1 MQQLEPIKGI
11 SGTLIGAI
19 AELNPWKSPVSAYNA
34 VFGLDEP
41 DGEKQAATWGQRIEP
56 LLARQY
62 QDDTGAILWPNCDFG
77 MDYKRPMHHQT
88 HSWWSGTPDRLVIA
102 DPKWLIPVELY
113 CDDYEQA
120 LHDIEVM
127 LTLGDFWK
135 SVRGGWEGKT
145 AGYRMMGLWGEK
157 GTDSIPE
164 MYLVQSAWYLAMCR
178 SWNPKITRWD
188 LSCLIGGQDYRPYII
203 EHNAK
208 LEESLARLGLD
219 FWENHIL
226 ARTPPPV
233 SADPAWKQFFQRFYP
248 TETEPMDQATDEDT
262 KNFLE
267 LYDINLQLKPLEE
280 RQEILENTIK
290 LALGEREGFEGTL
303 ADGKVWKVTW
313 KKVKDRQV
321 VNYEGAVADFM
332 NQGTAKLCRF
342 MQEIIDLNTKDK
354 PGVRRM
360 LSSWPKEPKP
370 VKEKKT
376 K

>member
-1 MQQLEPIKGI
+1 MPQIEPVKGI

-19 AELNPWKSPVSAYNA
+19 ADLNPWKSPVNAYNA
-34 VFGLDEP
+34 VFGLAEP
-41 DGEKQAATWGQRIEP
+41 DDEKQAATWGQRIEP

-62 QDDTGAILWPNCDFG
+62 QDDTGAILWPNVDFG
-77 MDYKRPMHHQT
+77 MDYKQPMSHQ
-88 HSWWSGTPDRLVIA
+88 SFPWWTGTPDRLVIA

-113 CDDYEQA
+113 VNDYDQA
-120 LHDIEVM
+120 MHDIKVM

-145 AGYRMMGLWGEK
+145 AGYRMMGLWGEQ

-164 MYLVQSAWYLAMCR
+164 MYLVQSAWYLSMCR

-203 EHNAK
+203 DYSPK
-208 LEESLARLGLD
+208 LEESLTRLGLN
-219 FWENHIL
+219 FWENNIL

-248 TETEPMDQATDEDT
+248 QETEALAEPTDADV

-267 LYDINLQLKPLEE
+267 LYDISLQLKPLENRKE
-280 RQEILENTIK
+280 TLENTIK
-290 LALGEREGFEGTL
+290 LALGEREGFAGTL

-313 KKVKDRQV
+313 KKIKDSRV
-321 VNYEGAVADFM
+321 IDYEEAVAEFM
-332 NQGTAKLCRF
+332 EISTRKLQTF
-342 MQEIIDLNTKDK
+342 MQEILDKHTKDK
-354 PGVRRM
+354 IGVRRM
-360 LSSWPKEPKP
+360 NTSWPKEPKP
-370 VKEKKT
+370 VKEKKQ